1 MPRITISY
9 RREET
14 GDITGRIFDRLAG
27 HYGRANVFRDIES
40 TPAGRDFDKYDRKV
54 FADSDIVLAI
64 VGPRWVLPRGRH
76 SRLSDPGDPVR
87 VEIETAMQKQTLILP
102 VLVMRAEMP
111 HPSQLPDSI
120 REFAF
125 YNALTV
131 DSGEDFDI
139 HVSRLIATMDVEL
152 RNKDAGVRSDTSN
165 TGDDARAIE
174 LLDAS
179 VGAIPKTSKPGIAR
193 PAGSRK
199 LAAGGLV
206 LGLAVGAAAAA
217 LVAVKPAWLTPPAV
231 TRELDAE
238 RDAKAEAQERFAQ
251 ATRDLAAQ
259 KEALAAAQTKIA
271 ALDAQVKAL
280 SVPATPT
287 PPASTP
293 ANHVVAFSV
302 PNNPRQGLRDFWFY
316 TVAGNWVE
324 RSSDGKTQNEFQTQ
338 EPATV
343 LNCPGMRLTSRR
355 ANAQI
360 VQVFVPDR
368 GCPDMTARILGYPP
382 HGDPVW
388 IDFGKMEDIV
398 VADR

>member
-1 MPRITISY
+1 MPKITISY

-14 GDITGRIFDRLAG
+14 GDITGRIFDRLVA
-27 HYGRANVFRDIES
+27 HYGRANIFRDIDS
-40 TPAGRDFDKYDRKV
+40 TPAGRDFDKYDRSV

-64 VGPRWVLPRGRH
+64 VGPRWATPRGRH
-76 SRLSDPGDPVR
+76 SKLSDPGDPVR
-87 VEIETAMQKQTLILP
+87 VEIETAMQKGVLILP

-111 HPSQLPDSI
+111 HPTQLPDSI

-125 YNALTV
+125 HNALTV
-131 DSGEDFDI
+131 DSGQDFDI
-139 HVSRLIATMDVEL
+139 HVTRLIAAMDVEL
-152 RNKDAGVRSDTSN
+152 RHKYSADA
-165 TGDDARAIE
+165 GDDARAIE

-179 VGAIPKTSKPGIAR
+179 VGTPPATPAADAPV
-193 PAGSRK
+193 PAGRHGP
-199 LAAGGLV
+199 AAGLV
-206 LGLAVGAAAAA
+206 LGLALGAAAVAA
-217 LVAVKPAWLTPPAV
+217 VVAVKPAWLTPPAV

-280 SVPATPT
+280 SVPATPA
-287 PPASTP
+287 PPAPAPAPAP
-293 ANHVVAFSV
+293 ANHVLAFSV
-302 PNNPRQGLRDFWFY
+302 PNNPRQGQRDFWFY

-338 EPATV
+338 DPATV